1 MAMQPVSP
9 AGRILIGLFC
19 IACGTPPVLS
29 AFDIG
34 PFSSADIHGP
44 PWVGL
49 VAGGIFI
56 AVGISLMLSD
66 PQRTS
71 PATYS
76 LLAFVM
82 ASLAALANWIA
93 FGPGPRECTIAFAGL
108 FFESGNWVNGFAC
121 RAGFG
126 VGALLMDGTVLW
138 MAARALR
145 NILESPTLPD
155 MVEKVAFA
163 LFLLAL
169 TPIFVPLLAFPIG
182 RELFKGF
189 LTWRRTGSWP
199 RNEEFVARMK
209 AKNAEKS

>member
-9 AGRILIGLFC
+9 AGRVLIGLFC
-19 IACGTPPVLS
+19 IACGLPPALS

-49 VAGGIFI
+49 IAGGIFI
-56 AVGISLMLSD
+56 AGGLALIISD
-66 PQRTS
+66 PQRTT
-71 PATYS
+71 PVTYS
-76 LLAFVM
+76 LIAFVM
-82 ASLAALANWIA
+82 ASLAAIVNWIA
-93 FGPGPRECTIAFAGL
+93 FGPGPRECTVEFSVL
-108 FFESGNWVNGFAC
+108 YFESGGWESGFAC

-126 VGALLMDGTVLW
+126 VGALLMDGAVLW

-145 NILESPTLPD
+145 NIVESSALPD
-155 MVEKVAFA
+155 LVEKVAVA

-169 TPIFVPLLAFPIG
+169 LPIFVPLLAFPIG

-189 LTWRRTGSWP
+189 LTWRRTGTWP

-209 AKNAEKS
+209 AKNAEKP